1 MHRQA
6 LLLPH
11 PSSRVDLQR
20 DVGDMDME
28 EEGGGGKGRGG
39 DQGRKR
45 DMTWKKNKEIHVN
58 ESSARKKRGRMK
70 RHQDEMC
77 VADS

>member
-1 MHRQA
+1 MWETWIWKER
-6 LLLPH
+6 
-11 PSSRVDLQR
+11 
-20 DVGDMDME
+20 E
-28 EEGGGGKGRGG
+28 EEKKEEEEMKGGRDIGRE
-39 DQGRKR
+39 R
-45 DMTWKKNKEIHVN
+45 DMTGKKNKEIHVN

>member
-1 MHRQA
+1 MTLHRQA

-11 PSSRVDLQR
+11 PSSQVDLQG

-28 EEGGGGKGRGG
+28 GEGGGKKGRGG

-45 DMTWKKNKEIHVN
+45 HE
-58 ESSARKKRGRMK
+58 KR
-70 RHQDEMC
+70 ET
-77 VADS
+77 